1 MTTVMPDI
9 AHSTLPQ
16 SPRRLERVGMT
27 QVEIPLLVQ
36 RGGDP
41 GSRDRIPAL
50 ASGFVSLDDPSA
62 RGIHMSRLYKVLAQE
77 LPASPLSPEHLS
89 GVLNRLLESHQGL
102 SHSAEVVVSYTHLAS
117 MPALLSG
124 LESWRH
130 YPVVVRAQR
139 QRGGAARADL
149 AVQVTYSSTC
159 PCSAALSRQLNQKR
173 FAERFGQKGQ
183 VSAAEV
189 SEWMGTED
197 SVGGEPHA
205 QRSIA
210 TAVLRFE
217 APVNFPDIES
227 LVSVLE
233 NRLGTPVQSAVKR
246 EDEQEFARLN
256 ARNLMFSEDAARRLA
271 EALDN
276 MSCSDFVVNV
286 CHYESLHPYDVQ
298 ASATKGVTGGLQS
311 SDLLAMQEFFSGK
324 R

>member
-1 MTTVMPDI
+1 MTTVMPDV

-16 SPRRLERVGMT
+16 SPRCLERVGMT

-36 RGGDP
+36 RGADP
-41 GSRDRIPAL
+41 NNRDRIPAL

-62 RGIHMSRLYKVLAQE
+62 RGIHMSRLYKVLAKE
-77 LPASPLSPEHLS
+77 LPAHPLSPEHLT
-89 GVLNRLLESHQGL
+89 GVLNLLLESHNNL
-102 SHSAEVVVSYTHLAS
+102 SQSAEVVVSYTHLAS
-117 MPALLSG
+117 MPALLSK

-130 YPVVVRAQR
+130 YPVVVRARR
-139 QRGGAARADL
+139 QQGESARIDL

-173 FAERFGQKGQ
+173 FLERFGGPTQ
-183 VSAAEV
+183 VSPEEV
-189 SEWMGTED
+189 SEWMGTEE

-205 QRSIA
+205 QRSVA
-210 TAVLRFE
+210 TALLRFE
-217 APVNFPDIES
+217 SPGNFPNIET
-227 LVSVLE
+227 LVSTLE
-233 NRLGTPVQSAVKR
+233 KRLGTPVQSAVKR

-276 MSCSDFVVNV
+276 MNCADFVINV
-286 CHYESLHPYDVQ
+286 CHYESLHPYNVQ
-298 ASATKGVTGGLQS
+298 ASASKGVTGGLQS
-311 SDLLAMQEFFSGK
+311 NDLLAIQEFFSGK